1 MKLACRAFQLDL
13 STPNLM
19 GVLNITPDSFSDGGR
34 FFSNNNIDFDK
45 AVEIAL
51 QMQREGANIIDIGGE
66 STRPNA
72 MPVSAEEELRR
83 TVPLIEK
90 LAKVIEIPI
99 SIDTYKSSVAEAA
112 LKAGASLVNDISGFR
127 LDGALADVCAKY
139 DVPAVVMHSRQKPSE
154 MQWSYEEK
162 TIYADVVAEV
172 KSALLQSIEFGKAK
186 GVKSFIVDVGFG
198 FGKNVDANY
207 ELLMRLREFESLGYP
222 ILVGLSRKSFIGKV
236 LDSESIAPVE
246 ARLYGTLAANTIAM
260 MNGAHILRVHD
271 CKANADAIKIFCK
284 VKEVQERRLN
294 VRL

>member
-1 MKLACRAFQLDL
+1 MKFTCRAFQLDL
-13 STPNLM
+13 SVPNLM
-19 GVLNITPDSFSDGGR
+19 GVLNMTPDSFSDGGK
-34 FFSNNNIDFDK
+34 FFSSDAIDFDK
-45 AVEIAL
+45 AVEAAL
-51 QMQREGANIIDIGGE
+51 QMQKDGATVIDIGGE

-72 MPVSAEEELRR
+72 TPVSAQEEIRR

-90 LAKVIEIPI
+90 LSKVLEIPI

-139 DVPAVVMHSRQKPSE
+139 DAPAIVMHSRQKPSE

-162 TIYADVVAEV
+162 TTYTDVVAEV
-172 KSALLQSIEFGKAK
+172 KSELLQSVEFGKSR

-198 FGKNVDANY
+198 FGKNVEANY
-207 ELLMRLREFESLGYP
+207 ELLARLSEFLPLGYP

-236 LDSESIAPVE
+236 LDPVQIAPVE
-246 ARLYGTLAANTIAM
+246 ARLYGTLAANTIAL

-271 CKANADAIKIFCK
+271 CKAHADAIKIFCK
-284 VKEVQERRLN
+284 TREVNLAKSK
-294 VRL
+294 

>member
-99 SIDTYKSSVAEAA
+99 SIDTYK
-112 LKAGASLVNDISGFR
+112 
-127 LDGALADVCAKY
+127 
-139 DVPAVVMHSRQKPSE
+139 
-154 MQWSYEEK
+154 
-162 TIYADVVAEV
+162 
-172 KSALLQSIEFGKAK
+172 
-186 GVKSFIVDVGFG
+186 
-198 FGKNVDANY
+198 
-207 ELLMRLREFESLGYP
+207 
-222 ILVGLSRKSFIGKV
+222 
-236 LDSESIAPVE
+236 
-246 ARLYGTLAANTIAM
+246 
-260 MNGAHILRVHD
+260 
-271 CKANADAIKIFCK
+271 
-284 VKEVQERRLN
+284 
-294 VRL
+294 